1 VTAAAIRPAGVR
13 LWLLGARPRTLGAS
27 VVPVAVG
34 AAGAGQH
41 SAWRIAAVVIV
52 AVALQVGVNYAND
65 YFDGVRG
72 VDTPGRMGPPRLTA
86 SGLAAPPAV
95 AAAAILAL
103 AVAMVAGAALA
114 LAVHPWLLGLG
125 AVAVIGAVLYS
136 GGPRPYAARGLGE
149 LAVFVFFGPVAVA
162 GTAYV
167 QPGGS
172 VSPAVWLASIPVGL
186 LCVCILIV
194 NNLRDIATDASAG
207 KRTLAVRLGDPRTR
221 ALFAVVVAA
230 AFLVPPVAVAARAM
244 PAPALLMLLAAPL
257 ARRPLALVRHARGRA
272 LLPAL
277 AATARL
283 HLVAGALLVLG
294 LALR

>member
-1 VTAAAIRPAGVR
+1 
-13 LWLLGARPRTLGAS
+13 

-34 AAGAGQH
+34 AAGADRH
-41 SAWRIAAVVIV
+41 SAWRIAAALIV
-52 AVALQVGVNYAND
+52 ALALQVGVNYAND

-72 VDTPGRMGPPRLTA
+72 VDAPGRVGPPRLTA
-86 SGLAAPPAV
+86 SGLASPAAV

-103 AVAMVAGAALA
+103 GVAMAAGAALA

-125 AVAVIGAVLYS
+125 AAAVIGAVLYS

-167 QPGGS
+167 QSGDS
-172 VSPAVWLASIPVGL
+172 VPPAVWWASIPVGL
-186 LCVCILIV
+186 LCVGILMV
-194 NNLRDIATDASAG
+194 NNLRDITSDAATG
-207 KRTLAVRLGDPRTR
+207 KRTLAVRLGEARTR
-221 ALFAVVVAA
+221 TLFAVVVAA

-244 PAPALLMLLAAPL
+244 PVPALLMLLAAPV
-257 ARRPLALVRHARGRA
+257 ARPPLALVRRAQARA

-283 HLVAGALLVLG
+283 HLVAGALLGLG